1 MFYSD
6 KLLSKTG
13 PLARVWLAANLERKL
28 SKSNIL
34 QSNIE
39 SHVNTIVE
47 SGQAPMALRLSGQL
61 LLGVVRI
68 YSRKARYLLDDCNE
82 ALMKIKLAFRPG
94 NVDLPANQVQAV
106 NPASLTLPDVLTE
119 MDLLAPMPDPS
130 LLLSQEPE
138 IETGRRDPTLLDPP
152 SQYLLDTQD
161 RQAQETLQLGDDDLY
176 LDISEGPEITMDKSI
191 EVGRD
196 APPPR
201 DLEDEMAATPKP
213 LEDDGVELDFG
224 DEPDMTTTQLGRR
237 LSLGDDD
244 VAMGGMYEEL
254 PPSDDMQQEE
264 GARLQQEGSR
274 AATPAE
280 EEPAPDAQ
288 EENRQ
293 RDSASPLSSARS
305 SVAREL
311 EETFHFDQEA
321 TAVEP
326 EEEFVT
332 QAQRAKRRKV
342 ISADAETELSNS
354 QFKALQNDR
363 SQILKPASFLPR
375 DPALL
380 ALMNMQKSGGFV
392 SSILGDGRS
401 QGWAPELRGILSL
414 EVVRRSRDLKRKRD
428 EPAAVAGVEEGEN
441 VPQLEI
447 PDESAIDFSVAPV
460 DVGGDTTLD
469 IQQEQAGEPE
479 RAASV
484 EPIREDEEEE
494 PMSPLPG
501 DNFDETTMP
510 LLHPADSGP
519 VSVGTRHA
527 VHLLREKFGAEAE
540 SSPNKR
546 QQRSVLFQDM
556 LPERSTT
563 RADATKMFFECLV
576 LATKDAIKVE
586 QKTDEL
592 GAPIRVRAKRGLW
605 GDWAEMSAGGEIA
618 SQAQTGEEGRAG
630 SSAGA
635 ATGAQGIAAAMGL

>member
-94 NVDLPANQVQAV
+94 NVDLPANQAQAV

-130 LLLSQEPE
+130 LLLSREPE

-161 RQAQETLQLGDDDLY
+161 RLAQDTLQLGDDDLY

-201 DLEDEMAATPKP
+201 ELEDEMAATPKP
-213 LEDDGVELDFG
+213 LEDDGIELDFG
-224 DEPDMTTTQLGRR
+224 DEPDVTTTQLGRR

-244 VAMGGMYEEL
+244 VAMGGMDEEM
-254 PPSDDMQQEE
+254 PQSDDVQQESSRAATAEE
-264 GARLQQEGSR
+264 GPRPDQESSR
-274 AATPAE
+274 AATPAA

-288 EENRQ
+288 EDRQ

-311 EETFHFDQEA
+311 EETFHFNQEP
-321 TAVEP
+321 TVVEP

-332 QAQRAKRRKV
+332 QAQRVKRRKV

-380 ALMNMQKSGGFV
+380 ALMNLQKSGGFV

-414 EVVRRSRDLKRKRD
+414 EVVRRSRHLKRKRD
-428 EPAAVAGVEEGEN
+428 EPAVVGVDEGEN
-441 VPQLEI
+441 VPRLEI
-447 PDESAIDFSVAPV
+447 PDESAIDFSVGPV

-469 IQQEQAGEPE
+469 IQREQPDELG
-479 RAASV
+479 
-484 EPIREDEEEE
+484 EDEEEAT
-494 PMSPLPG
+494 SPLPG

-546 QQRSVLFQDM
+546 QQRSVLFHDM

-618 SQAQTGEEGRAG
+618 SQAQTGEGH
-630 SSAGA
+630 
-635 ATGAQGIAAAMGL
+635 GAQGIAAAMGL